1 MVIQFKNLYRTNDDD
16 VLDEWY
22 IGSVSC
28 DRPNAGDHMIINN
41 EEFEVRTRT
50 WDGPELLI
58 IDLMP
63 LNVNG
68 TGIFYKPT
76 E

>member
-1 MVIQFKNLYRTNDDD
+1 MKIQFKDLYSKSEEDI
-16 VLDEWY
+16 LDEWY
-22 IGSVSC
+22 ISPTSC
-28 DRPNAGDHMIINN
+28 DRPNTGDHMIINN

-63 LNVNG
+63 LNANG
-68 TGIFYKPT
+68 AGIFYKST

>member
-22 IGSVSC
+22 IGSLSC

-50 WDGPELLI
+50 WDGPELLV

-63 LNVNG
+63 LNRG
-68 TGIFYKPT
+68 YSPSDYPPIL
-76 E
+76 